1 MIKMA
6 ILTLTLVL
14 GLEFMAQA
22 TVTSKESTL
31 YKHDKSESRVTQG
44 FVDPKAAIGKHPNS
58 IPEMDKSEVNCE
70 TYPDSCKSS
79 VIVH

>member
-1 MIKMA
+1 MIKTTTF
-6 ILTLTLVL
+6 TLMLVL
-14 GLEFMAQA
+14 GLGCMAQA
-22 TVTSKESTL
+22 AIPSEEVAL
-31 YKHDKSESRVTQG
+31 YKHDEDGNRVIQG